1 MCTRTRSR
9 PRLAALFL
17 ILLAPGCSSG
27 GDLGPDNQ
35 TVAGLTIVPDGLVL
49 PVGGQGTLTA
59 EVRDANAA
67 LIPNARVS
75 WSSLAPGVAS
85 VTGDGNVGGVT
96 VGTARIVAAAGGEED
111 TVEVLVV
118 DELTLEVVPPA
129 ATVKI
134 GATVPFSVVARNGS
148 GQQVPAPAVTWTA
161 ASPTVA
167 TINGAGVATGVAT
180 GQTAITAAAGA
191 IVSEPATLTVT
202 DDQAQACDAIASESS
217 FKGSLDYQF
226 AVFGTTEGGFQVDA
240 THTAQLTATLTRVV
254 PGGPIFETWVG
265 DLEGGATI
273 TERQSGNDNETAKM
287 DGAGPIVQPPG
298 GAARSVM
305 TLIVNVT
312 TCTYALY
319 VNPFLH
325 VIRTESYGAVTESD
339 VQVSLVQIGRATS
352 LGAWRSLGI
361 SNVTGISVDG
371 HSVVWAALNPD
382 RDAFAPLGFSTG
394 LYQGSGDEPPVGDA
408 TVSYVLVPE

>member
-1 MCTRTRSR
+1 MSTRTRSR
-9 PRLAALFL
+9 RRFAALL
-17 ILLAPGCSSG
+17 ILLTPACSSG
-27 GDLGPDNQ
+27 DDLGPDDQ
-35 TVAGLTIVPDGLVL
+35 IVANLTIVPDGLVI

-59 EVRDANAA
+59 EVRDANAG
-67 LIPNARVS
+67 LIPNATVS

-85 VTGDGNVGGVT
+85 VTGDGNVRGVT
-96 VGTARIVAAAGGEED
+96 VGVTQVVATAGGEDD
-111 TVEVLVV
+111 TVEVVVV
-118 DELTLEVVPPA
+118 DELTLEVVPPT
-129 ATVKI
+129 ATVKV
-134 GATVPFSVVARNGS
+134 GATAQFSVVARNGS
-148 GQQVPAPAVTWTA
+148 GQEVPAPPVTWTA
-161 ASPTVA
+161 ATSAVA
-167 TINGAGVATGVAT
+167 TINDAGVATGVAK

-202 DDQAQACDAIASESS
+202 DDQPGACEGIASVSS
-217 FKGSLDYQF
+217 FNGSLDYQF
-226 AVFGTTEGGFQVDA
+226 AVRGTTDGGFEVDA
-240 THTAQLTATLTRVV
+240 DHSATLTATLTRVV
-254 PGGPIFETWVG
+254 PGGPIFETWMG

-273 TERQSGNDNETAKM
+273 TERQSDGESGTAKM

-298 GAARSVM
+298 GVARSVM

-339 VQVSLVQIGRATS
+339 VQVSLVQIGRATP

-361 SNVTGISVDG
+361 SNVTGIPVEG

-394 LYQGSGDEPPVGDA
+394 LYQGSGSEPPVGEA

>member
-1 MCTRTRSR
+1 MFTRTSSR

-17 ILLAPGCSSG
+17 ILLAPACSSG
-27 GDLGPDNQ
+27 GDLGPDDQ
-35 TVAGLTIVPDGLVL
+35 AAVASLTIVPDRLVL
-49 PVGGQGTLTA
+49 AVGGQGTLTA
-59 EVRDANAA
+59 EVRDADAA
-67 LIPNARVS
+67 LMPNARVS

-85 VTGDGNVGGVT
+85 VTGAGNVRGVT
-96 VGTARIVAAAGGEED
+96 VGIAQIVAAAGGEED

-118 DELTLEVVPPA
+118 DELTLEVVPSA
-129 ATVKI
+129 ATVKV

-148 GQQVPAPAVTWTA
+148 GQQVAAPAVTWTA
-161 ASPTVA
+161 ASPAVA
-167 TINGAGVATGVAT
+167 TIDDAGVATGVAP

-202 DDQAQACDAIASESS
+202 DDQAQACEGIASVSS

-240 THTAQLTATLTRVV
+240 DHSAKLTATLTRVV

-298 GAARSVM
+298 GVARSVM
-305 TLIVNVT
+305 TLIVNLT

-339 VQVSLVQIGRATS
+339 VQVSLLQIGRATS
-352 LGAWRSLGI
+352 LGSWRSLGI
-361 SNVTGISVDG
+361 SDPEASVDG

-382 RDAFAPLGFSTG
+382 RDAFSALGFSAA
-394 LYQGSGDEPPVGDA
+394 LYQQSGGEPPVGEA
-408 TVSYVLVPE
+408 AVSYVLLPE